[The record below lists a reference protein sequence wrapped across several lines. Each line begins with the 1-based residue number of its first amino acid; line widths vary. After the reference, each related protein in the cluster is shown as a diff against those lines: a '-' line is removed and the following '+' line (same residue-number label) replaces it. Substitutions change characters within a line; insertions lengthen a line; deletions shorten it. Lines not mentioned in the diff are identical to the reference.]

1 MRASRP
7 AHPAPAPPRQPRA
20 GAARSL
26 DRLAALPRLARSVCQ
41 DLRPQ
46 VEDAYNRDA
55 YNDYRDAYN
64 DCYGTDVCVCKDEE
78 GGDAPCDFTAL
89 QSRVNAANVMHL
101 VVSILAE
108 FVLVVAIV
116 GAVKHRAASLRLAY
130 RSVS

>member
-7 AHPAPAPPRQPRA
+7 AHPAPAPPPQPRA

-46 VEDAYNRDA
+46 VEGGP
-55 YNDYRDAYN
+55 DYRDAYN